1 MQAPSSIC
9 TGLTE
14 GGGDGGD
21 PETRSADQDV
31 QQNSATTAATTTT
44 TTKATTTKAPTT
56 KATTTKATTTKATT
70 TKATTTKATTTKGTT
85 TTTTK
90 KTRKRTTQAKPEMV
104 SQSPQP
110 MPRSGEGS
118 DASLAKHSNILIF
131 VTFLA
136 VHIGYSKA

>member
-14 GGGDGGD
+14 GGGDGGDGGD

-70 TKATTTKATTTKGTT
+70 TKG

>member
-70 TKATTTKATTTKGTT
+70 TKATTTKG

>member
-44 TTKATTTKAPTT
+44 TTTKATTTKAPTT

-70 TKATTTKATTTKGTT
+70 TKATTTKG